1 MNVFIFN
8 VRVRAY
14 FIRLPNAISFID
26 EIVLKINSDA
36 MNNSKEKII
45 SNFCFYDVCSVPSKW
60 THLYFFYRFFIVG
73 LD

>member
-36 MNNSKEKII
+36 MNNSK
-45 SNFCFYDVCSVPSKW
+45 
-60 THLYFFYRFFIVG
+60 
-73 LD
+73 